1 MESSLVESLN
11 CVSRHLTNWHS
22 TSCVMLKN
30 TLYYVCSIEPHR
42 ETQMIKEFKSFLKE
56 NSDYLSFIFVATSC
70 TTGILIALMITCA
83 VIINV
88 DRSIREDIYQ
98 QNLLEYKK
106 CAANIKEYTAVE
118 SYCGNPPTNY
128 TIW

>member
-1 MESSLVESLN
+1 
-11 CVSRHLTNWHS
+11 
-22 TSCVMLKN
+22 
-30 TLYYVCSIEPHR
+30 
-42 ETQMIKEFKSFLKE
+42 MIKEFKSFLKE

-70 TTGILIALMITCA
+70 ITFVFIVLLITCA

-88 DRSIREDIYQ
+88 DRSIRMDIYQ

-106 CAANIKEYTAVE
+106 CAANIKDYAAVE